1 METAQIDKK
10 PLWTRGF
17 IALLITQFLVALN
30 DNIFRWLI
38 IPIGKYAVGWS
49 DNPDA
54 VRTIGSLAFL
64 VPFLLLATYAGY
76 VCDRFNRRSVMI
88 WAKVAELLIMLLGTA
103 AIITQ
108 SVPFMLV
115 TLFLMASQSA
125 FFSPAKYGSILNLVP
140 AERLSQA
147 NGYVSATSMLA
158 CVGGQLV
165 GGYLFVWS
173 TLNPDAPVPGS
184 GGMGAPAVWASV
196 IIGVAAVGLISSLF
210 LPSIPAAD
218 PNAKFPRNPFGQT
231 YRDLRSL
238 FRCRYLFWVALAS
251 SFFWGLGALAQ
262 LNIDKFATETFLVRQ
277 DYVGWL
283 IGALSFGIAGG
294 ALIAGKLSR
303 GRVETGLVPLGA
315 AAIVLFC
322 VALSF
327 TPNVVLPEGA
337 NVAATQTA
345 QTTEVAQTDETAQT
359 PQAAQNTETAQTTEV
374 AQNSETAQTTEVAQT
389 NKTAQTT
396 EVAQTDET
404 AEDAEVEPA
413 TASPLTLGFIFGALA
428 LVGLGLSAGLYDVPL
443 LAALQKESPEA
454 SRGRILAAYNF
465 YSFLGMAIFAT
476 LQGVFAD
483 SFGLD
488 AKEIWLVC
496 GLLSLPVFFASL
508 RGFAIPTIRFFVSLW
523 LRRYYDLREYGV
535 ENIPEKGGALLVGN
549 HVSYLDALIVYCAS
563 PRPVRFVAD
572 EGFLPLGNKLA
583 KFVVRKTGVIQIVPG
598 DRRSIVAMLKESRA
612 ALQKGEVVCIFAEG
626 ALTRTGQIR
635 AFQPGFLAMLKG
647 SEDVPVVPFAI
658 SGFYGSRWGYAKF
671 AGHKTKSPYRPAVSF
686 GAPTTLAAERAA
698 GRDDAWISQRLL
710 HVVQELE
717 VDAQSLKLHPE
728 NVRLMVPARRAIRNL
743 RVVGKKLQ
751 FGDST
756 KREAT
761 GKQALLQILVLRR
774 ALRRVLGSDEK
785 VGVLLPTSTIGV
797 LINGALAFDRRV
809 PINLNYT
816 FTNDINNYCINKVGI
831 KKVLTSQKLLA
842 KLPHLNLDAEL
853 LVLEELAP
861 KIAKIDKIL
870 GLLDSLTPTWL
881 LERRLGL
888 TKVKL
893 TDLNTIVFTSGSTGM
908 PKGVMLTHGNI
919 AANMQSFGQSASPTA
934 NDSLLGTLPFFHSFG
949 YTVSIWFP
957 LAYPYACYY
966 HFNPLEPRQVAEV
979 ARRYRPKLFP
989 TTPTFLRTYLRRC
1002 DPADFES
1009 IDFPVPGAEKTPADL
1024 RDAWKEKFGYDLCEG
1039 YGATE
1044 MAPVMSVNKPPHRAP
1059 DDFSPYH
1066 KAGSIG
1072 RTSPNFVAK
1081 VVDTTTGEELPPN
1094 VSGMLLVK
1102 SNSITPGYYEDPE
1115 RTAKIFVG
1123 DWYVSGD
1130 IAKIDEDNF
1139 IFITGRETR
1148 MSKIGGEMAPHG
1160 LIEERLAQV
1169 VQDWEKENADPN
1181 AASDDDAKTGLRLV
1195 VTAVPDEKKGEK
1207 LVVLYTDLPLAIDD
1221 LCKRTAATG
1230 LPQLWVPSSVNF
1242 RKVDAIPILGTGK
1255 LDLKGV
1261 KDLALELYG
1270 LADVQQ

>member
-1 METAQIDKK
+1 METAQIDNK

-17 IALLITQFLVALN
+17 VALLITQFLVALN

-38 IPIGKYAVGWS
+38 IPIGKYAAGWIGRE
-49 DNPDA
+49 DDI
-54 VRTIGSLAFL
+54 RMIGSLAFL
-64 VPFLLLATYAGY
+64 VPFLFLATYAGY
-76 VCDRFNRRSVMI
+76 VCDRFNRRNVMI
-88 WAKVAELLIMLLGTA
+88 WAKVAELLIMILGTA

-147 NGYVSATSMLA
+147 NAYVSATSMLA

-173 TLNPDAPVPGS
+173 TLNPEAPIPGS

-196 IIGVAAVGLISSLF
+196 IIGVATVGLISSLF

-218 PNAKFPRNPFGQT
+218 PNAKLPINPFKQT
-231 YRDLRSL
+231 FIDLRSL

-262 LNIDKFATETFLVRQ
+262 SNIDKFATETLLVRQ

-283 IGALSFGIAGG
+283 IGALSLGIAGG
-294 ALIAGKLSR
+294 ALVAGKLSR

-315 AAIVLFC
+315 AAIVFFC
-322 VALSF
+322 VVLYF
-327 TPNVVLPEGA
+327 TPGVFLPEGA
-337 NVAATQTA
+337 SV
-345 QTTEVAQTDETAQT
+345 
-359 PQAAQNTETAQTTEV
+359 
-374 AQNSETAQTTEVAQT
+374 
-389 NKTAQTT
+389 
-396 EVAQTDET
+396 
-404 AEDAEVEPA
+404 
-413 TASPLTLGFIFGALA
+413 ASPSTVGFIFGAVALA
-428 LVGLGLSAGLYDVPL
+428 GLGLSAGLYDVPL

-454 SRGRILAAYNF
+454 SRGRVLAAYNF

-476 LQGVFAD
+476 LQGVFAG

-488 AKEIWLVC
+488 AKQIWLVC
-496 GLLSLPVFFASL
+496 GLLSLPVFFAAL
-508 RGFAIPTIRFFVSLW
+508 RGFAIPTIRFFVSLG
-523 LRRYYDLREYGV
+523 LRRYYGLREYGV
-535 ENIPEKGGALLVGN
+535 ENVPETGGVLLVGN

-572 EGFLPLGNKLA
+572 AGFLPSQNKLA
-583 KFVVRKTGVIQIVPG
+583 NFVIRKTGAIQIVPG

-658 SGFYGSRWGYAKF
+658 SGFFGSRWGYAKF
-671 AGHKTKSPYRPAVSF
+671 DGHKTKSPYRPAISF

-698 GRDDAWISQRLL
+698 GRDDAHISQRLL
-710 HVVQELE
+710 HIVQELE

-728 NVRLMVPARRAIRNL
+728 NVRLLVPARRAIRNL
-743 RVVGKKLQ
+743 RTVGKRLQ

-861 KIAKIDKIL
+861 NIAKIDKIL

-888 TKVKL
+888 TKIKL
-893 TDLNTIVFTSGSTGM
+893 TDLNTVVFTSGSTGM
-908 PKGVMLTHGNI
+908 PKGVMLTHCNV
-919 AANMQSFGQSASPTA
+919 AANMQSFGQSASPTPD
-934 NDSLLGTLPFFHSFG
+934 DSLLGTLPFFHSFG

-979 ARRYRPKLFP
+979 ARRYRPTLFP

-1044 MAPVMSVNKPPHRAP
+1044 MAPVMSVNKPPRRAP

-1081 VVDTTTGEELPPN
+1081 VVDMTTGEELPPN

-1102 SNSITPGYYEDPE
+1102 SNSITPGYYDDPE
-1115 RTAKIFVG
+1115 RTAKIFRDG
-1123 DWYVSGD
+1123 WYVSGD

-1181 AASDDDAKTGLRLV
+1181 AAASDDDAKSALRLV

-1207 LVVLYTDLPLAIDD
+1207 LVVLYTDIPLEIDD

-1230 LPQLWVPSSVNF
+1230 LPQLWVPSPANF

-1270 LADVQQ
+1270 LTDFQH

>member
-1 METAQIDKK
+1 
-10 PLWTRGF
+10 
-17 IALLITQFLVALN
+17 
-30 DNIFRWLI
+30 
-38 IPIGKYAVGWS
+38 
-49 DNPDA
+49 
-54 VRTIGSLAFL
+54 L

-103 AIITQ
+103 AILTQ

-147 NGYVSATSMLA
+147 NGYISATSMLA

-262 LNIDKFATETFLVRQ
+262 LNIDKFATETLLVRQ

-303 GRVETGLVPLGA
+303 SRVETGLVPLGA

-337 NVAATQTA
+337 NVAATQTDETA
-345 QTTEVAQTDETAQT
+345 QTTEVAQTDE
-359 PQAAQNTETAQTTEV
+359 
-374 AQNSETAQTTEVAQT
+374 
-389 NKTAQTT
+389 TAQTT

-454 SRGRILAAYNF
+454 SRGRVLAAYNF

-476 LQGVFAD
+476 LQGVFAG

-488 AKEIWLVC
+488 AKQIWLVC
-496 GLLSLPVFFASL
+496 GLLSLPVFFAAL
-508 RGFAIPTIRFFVSLW
+508 RGFAIPTIRFFVSLG
-523 LRRYYDLREYGV
+523 LRRYYGLREYGV
-535 ENIPEKGGALLVGN
+535 ENVPETGGVLLVGN

-563 PRPVRFVAD
+563 PRPVRFIAD
-572 EGFLPLGNKLA
+572 AGFLPTQNKLA
-583 KFVVRKTGVIQIVPG
+583 NFVIRKTGAIQIVPG

-671 AGHKTKSPYRPAVSF
+671 AGHKTKSPYRPAISF

-698 GRDDAWISQRLL
+698 GRDDAHISQRLL
-710 HVVQELE
+710 HIVQELE

-728 NVRLMVPARRAIRNL
+728 NVRLLIPARRAIRNL
-743 RVVGKKLQ
+743 RTVGKRLH

-888 TKVKL
+888 TKIKL
-893 TDLNTIVFTSGSTGM
+893 TDLNTVVFTSGSTGM
-908 PKGVMLTHGNI
+908 PKGVMLTHCNV
-919 AANMQSFGQSASPTA
+919 AANMQSFGQSASPTPD
-934 NDSLLGTLPFFHSFG
+934 DSLLGTLPFFHSFG

-979 ARRYRPKLFP
+979 ARRYRPTLFP

-1044 MAPVMSVNKPPHRAP
+1044 MAPVMSVNKPPRRAP

-1081 VVDTTTGEELPPN
+1081 VVDMETGEELPPN

-1102 SNSITPGYYEDPE
+1102 SNSITPGYYDDPE

-1160 LIEERLAQV
+1160 LIEERVAEV
-1169 VQDWEKENADPN
+1169 VQDWERENADPN
-1181 AASDDDAKTGLRLV
+1181 AAASDDDAKSALRLV
-1195 VTAVPDEKKGEK
+1195 VTAVPDEKKCEK
-1207 LVVLYTDLPLAIDD
+1207 LVVLYTDLPSNIDE

-1230 LPQLWVPSSVNF
+1230 
-1242 RKVDAIPILGTGK
+1242 
-1255 LDLKGV
+1255 
-1261 KDLALELYG
+1261 
-1270 LADVQQ
+1270 